1 MKHTSNVSVY
11 CAAVAVLAA
20 SQLCGSSQHADTAQK
35 AALNAAIDEK
45 IRSIQADP
53 NLTPQQK
60 LKSTAQVA
68 SQAAQQSPA
77 ASK

>member
-1 MKHTSNVSVY
+1 MKHTINVSVY
-11 CAAVAVLAA
+11 CVAVAVLAA
-20 SQLCGSSQHADTAQK
+20 SQLCGCSQRADTAQK
-35 AALNAAIDEK
+35 AVLNTAIDEK
-45 IRSIQADP
+45 IKSIQADL

>member
-1 MKHTSNVSVY
+1 MKLAVLD
-11 CAAVAVLAA
+11 CAAVAVLAP
-20 SQLCGSSQHADTAQK
+20 SQICGSSQHAGTAQK
-35 AALNAAIDEK
+35 AALNTAIDEK
-45 IRSIQADP
+45 IKSIQADL